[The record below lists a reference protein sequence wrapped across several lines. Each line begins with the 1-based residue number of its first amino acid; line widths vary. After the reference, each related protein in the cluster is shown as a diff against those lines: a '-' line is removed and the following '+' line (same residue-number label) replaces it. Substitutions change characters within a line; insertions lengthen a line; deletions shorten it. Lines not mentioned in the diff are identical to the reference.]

1 MRFEEIISEVPVCG
15 TLAEVGCDHARLTEL
30 ALRRGLCRSAVV
42 SDISAAC
49 LEKARRTLSG
59 YDCVRY
65 IVCDGVPE
73 GVEPDCLLVCGM
85 GGHNVRDIL
94 SRYRGRATLVL
105 SPQSHAE
112 LVREALPG
120 MGYAI
125 ERDRCFEAA
134 GKYYDVIRAVKTDNP
149 AQPDGMQI
157 KYGACYKEK
166 NPALRARLERLL
178 GCLRGGG
185 DANAA
190 RIAEITEVLSWQ
202 K

>member
-85 GGHNVRDIL
+85 AGTTCAI
-94 SRYRGRATLVL
+94 YFRATAAVPR
-105 SPQSHAE
+105 SCCRRSRTPSSCA
-112 LVREALPG
+112 R
-120 MGYAI
+120 
-125 ERDRCFEAA
+125 RC
-134 GKYYDVIRAVKTDNP
+134 P
-149 AQPDGMQI
+149 AWDT
-157 KYGACYKEK
+157 
-166 NPALRARLERLL
+166 R
-178 GCLRGGG
+178 
-185 DANAA
+185 
-190 RIAEITEVLSWQ
+190 
-202 K
+202 